1 MKAIGNFFKAILN
14 FFRKIFLEK
23 WLLRKIG
30 KIIKDVEGDLMDFF
44 LETLLKVIRIFICID
59 KKFAKNIQGFNAKYV
74 FKSEDNKI
82 AASAIFAN
90 NKMKVK
96 KKAIT
101 DPDVNITV
109 VFKDSKALFEFLMAE
124 DPDVFAF
131 ILESKI
137 SYEGN
142 VNYLMKFAYMAM
154 HLKLKFSL

>member
-1 MKAIGNFFKAILN
+1 MKAIGNFFKSIIN
-14 FFRKIFLEK
+14 FFRKILLEK

-30 KIIKDVEGDLMDFF
+30 KIIKNIEGDLMDFF
-44 LETLLKVIRIFICID
+44 LETLLKIIRIFLCID
-59 KKFAKNIQGFNAKYV
+59 EKFARNIKDFNAKYV

-82 AASAIFAN
+82 AASAIFAK

-96 KKAIT
+96 KRVIA

-109 VFKDSKALFEFLMAE
+109 VFKDGKALFDFLMAD

-137 SYEGN
+137 RYEGN

-154 HLKLKFSL
+154 HIKLTFNL